1 MSQFAAILQAK
12 RRIAG
17 HQIAS
22 IRSESLLKV
31 SVVGSA
37 AVLLWYGVLR
47 GFGAGFYWLQVRAFE
62 NEPVGDAV
70 SLADILMVRLLAIF
84 ALALFFMLIFSNVLI
99 AFSTLYKAREVQYLL
114 QAPLSM
120 RTLFL
125 SRFIECVSFSSWAS
139 AYLGSPLIIAYGVS
153 TGAHWSYYLAAVVF
167 YIPFV
172 TIPAAIGCIITLLLV
187 RVFPRLPRFALFVL
201 SAIAIAWLFMY
212 LRDSFSA
219 ERLAQDTVIPLMI
232 QATAQTQSPLL
243 PSHWASQ
250 GILAA
255 AQGAFGQATFL
266 FLLLLSNAM
275 MATWLAAQTAHF
287 VFFSGFSGL
296 FGGRRSLPR
305 PRGRGI
311 LGRLDKA
318 LGFLREPMRSLVV
331 KDIKLF
337 WRDPTQWTQFVIFF
351 GIMAIYIANLGNTG
365 LEIENEAYR
374 SWVAGLNSGACA
386 LILASLTSR
395 FVYPLISLE
404 GFRFWIL
411 GLAPLTKGQLVW
423 QKYWLSVAATAPFTV
438 GLTVLS
444 CYFLE
449 VSALH
454 FAVAVYTIAL
464 ANFALAGL
472 AVGLG
477 SLYPNF
483 EEDNP
488 ARIVSGMG
496 GTLNFLLS
504 VGYITIVIG
513 SQMLVL
519 QWYAMRRIPDARE
532 LAWALSIV
540 LAFNTLLTLAA
551 ALLPMRL
558 GLRNLIRTE
567 F

>member
-12 RRIAG
+12 RRIAT

-22 IRSESLLKV
+22 IRDESFLKIA
-31 SVVGSA
+31 VVGSA
-37 AVLLWYGVLR
+37 AILLWYGALR
-47 GFGAGFYWLQVRAFE
+47 GFAAGFNWLQVSAFQD
-62 NEPVGDAV
+62 EPIGDAL
-70 SLADILMVRLLAIF
+70 SLADILMIRLLAIF

-114 QAPLSM
+114 QAPISI
-120 RTLFL
+120 RTFFL
-125 SRFIECVSFSSWAS
+125 TRFIECVGFSSWAS
-139 AYLGSPLIIAYGVS
+139 AYLGSPLILAYGLT
-153 TGAHWSYYLAAVVF
+153 TGAHWSYYFASVIF
-167 YIPFV
+167 YVPFV
-172 TIPAAIGCIITLLLV
+172 LIPAALGCIITLCLA
-187 RVFPRLPRFALFVL
+187 RVFPRLPRFALFL
-201 SAIAIAWLFMY
+201 LAAAATIWLFIY
-212 LRDSFSA
+212 LREAFSPD
-219 ERLAQDTVIPLMI
+219 RLAEDTIVSLML
-232 QATAQTQSPLL
+232 QASAQTQSPLL

-250 GILAA
+250 GILST
-255 AQGAFGQATFL
+255 AQGAFRQAAFY
-266 FLLLLSNAM
+266 FLLLSSNAL
-275 MATWLAAQTAHF
+275 MAIWLATECANLL
-287 VFFSGFSGL
+287 FFPGYSGL
-296 FGGRRSLPR
+296 KGGGRTHLR
-305 PRGRGI
+305 PRGKGL
-311 LGRLDKA
+311 LGRLDAA
-318 LGFLREPMRSLVV
+318 LGFLKNPARSLVI

-337 WRDPTQWTQFVIFF
+337 WRDPTQWMQFVVFF
-351 GIMAIYIANLGNTG
+351 GIMAVYIANIGNRSLVFESEG
-365 LEIENEAYR
+365 YR
-374 SWVAGLNSGACA
+374 SWVASLNSGACA

-411 GLAPLTKGQLVW
+411 GLAPLTKKQLLW
-423 QKYWLSVAATAPFTV
+423 QKYWLSVAMTSPFTI
-438 GLTVLS
+438 GLTIFS

-449 VSALH
+449 VSKLH

-504 VGYITIVIG
+504 VGYIALLIG
-513 SQMLVL
+513 SQMAIM
-519 QWYAMRRIPDARE
+519 QWYAMRNVVLSNDFAMA
-532 LAWALSIV
+532 LAIV
-540 LAFNTLLTLAA
+540 LAFNTLLSLSA

-558 GLRNLIRTE
+558 GLRNLLRTE